1 MTRKVVESTSLVKW
15 GTIALVVLTLGCES
29 PIHDTGPDA
38 RADYEW
44 GTLGATLDYP
54 LNLAFPAAK
63 QALRELDVTILVDE
77 QDDLAGQLLARD
89 AHDETITIELEALP
103 RSRTQM
109 KIRVGSFGDKNKS
122 SVIFTRIM
130 ENLR

>member
-1 MTRKVVESTSLVKW
+1 MTRKLLEWTLAVKW
-15 GTIALVVLTLGCES
+15 GVLALAVLTLGCTS
-29 PIHDTGPDA
+29 SIHGTGPDV
-38 RADYEW
+38 RAEYEW

-54 LNLAFPAAK
+54 LDVAYLAAK
-63 QALRELDVTILVDE
+63 EALTELDLVILQDE

-89 AHDETITIELEALP
+89 AHDELITIELEALP

-122 SVIFTRIM
+122 SVVFNQIM
-130 ENLR
+130 EKLR